1 MCGVDDDN
9 KRCTGCYMV
18 WYCGQKCQAGDWSA
32 HKQACKETKNQYKE
46 VQLVEQAMAGK
57 DNITQEMYVHTIGD
71 VPKKKHFVV
80 KVQVSLGLLK
90 GTLSSPIAP
99 DGAGDPLNV
108 YNRERS
114 LCGHLHREGNEQVYD
129 MLLQSVRKEG
139 FKGQKGFY
147 YAIYTGEGGKKGSN
161 PTVGIK
167 INPVQMLPVE
177 KW

>member
-1 MCGVDDDN
+1 MGISELFSQADKRNVKKARANAKNEAGGSLRLCKVCGVDDDN

-99 DGAGDPLNV
+99 DGAGDPLN
-108 YNRERS
+108 
-114 LCGHLHREGNEQVYD
+114 
-129 MLLQSVRKEG
+129 
-139 FKGQKGFY
+139 
-147 YAIYTGEGGKKGSN
+147 
-161 PTVGIK
+161 
-167 INPVQMLPVE
+167 
-177 KW
+177 